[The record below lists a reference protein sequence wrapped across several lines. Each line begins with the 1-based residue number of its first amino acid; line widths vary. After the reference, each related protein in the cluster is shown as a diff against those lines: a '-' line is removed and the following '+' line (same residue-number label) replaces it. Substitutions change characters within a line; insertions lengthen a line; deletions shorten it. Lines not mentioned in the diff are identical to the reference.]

1 MFVEALDLL
10 FSNLHEAGIDLS
22 TVSAVLQ
29 ITRCVC
35 VSRFVDVLYVAPSDP
50 SCERQRTAAR
60 ISILA

>member
-1 MFVEALDLL
+1 VLKGPDLSVTAPSLMFVEALDLL

-35 VSRFVDVLYVAPSDP
+35 APM
-50 SCERQRTAAR
+50 C
-60 ISILA
+60 